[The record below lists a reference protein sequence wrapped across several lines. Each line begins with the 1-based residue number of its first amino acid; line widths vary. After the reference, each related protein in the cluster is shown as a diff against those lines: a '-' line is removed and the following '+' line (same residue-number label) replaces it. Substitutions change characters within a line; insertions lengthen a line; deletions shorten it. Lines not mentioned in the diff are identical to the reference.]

1 MQWIKEKS
9 KNNLSSSKIKL
20 IGRDKV
26 LLGEIVT
33 ILLVLMTN
41 WLICLP
47 SISYDLRLNLSVT
60 RLMHMTCMLQLER
73 EPYNPSH
80 VHIIISFFWYYN
92 WLDKSIRHGDRTRDL
107 SNTIR
112 KRYHCTIISCR
123 YQLGLEVAI
132 SIYCN

>member
-1 MQWIKEKS
+1 M
-9 KNNLSSSKIKL
+9 
-20 IGRDKV
+20 
-26 LLGEIVT
+26 VT

-80 VHIIISFFWYYN
+80 VHIIIS
-92 WLDKSIRHGDRTRDL
+92 
-107 SNTIR
+107 
-112 KRYHCTIISCR
+112 CR
-123 YQLGLEVAI
+123 YRLGLEVAI